1 MRYHKTEHA
10 YEICILKQDG
20 SGKEMDLRNRI
31 FSEKEVNTGR
41 QVEMDMA
48 LNGSPDKACRKILEN
63 VSGGIHAFVQE
74 APQFDDITMVA
85 LTYYGETGEH

>member
-1 MRYHKTEHA
+1 M
-10 YEICILKQDG
+10 LQ
-20 SGKEMDLRNRI
+20 
-31 FSEKEVNTGR
+31 
-41 QVEMDMA
+41 A